1 MPDPPRGPAE
11 EGILYRKAG
20 APARRRPV
28 PSVEGGLLQAAS
40 GAVTASDAALDRQ
53 VIDAVNEA
61 ALSSVHPCMSYQ
73 HCENFSQRSAEHTLL
88 PISNLRAEKLGVQ
101 VPRVPSETL

>member
-40 GAVTASDAALDRQ
+40 GTVTASDAALDRQ

-61 ALSSVHPCMSYQ
+61 AALSPGVCGSAPTAAFPGLRGAGSVTGPAAC
-73 HCENFSQRSAEHTLL
+73 
-88 PISNLRAEKLGVQ
+88 GG
-101 VPRVPSETL
+101 